1 MKRSISVM
9 LFMIML
15 TTLCGCSKDKATSP
29 KPQESKPP
37 ISASTTSVNN
47 DGSSNPES
55 PPIPKEIM
63 LFKKADKTKYL
74 LTNGINIDYK
84 NTSISTKNGEATVR
98 CLQISGLKD
107 KSIEE
112 NLNKSIQDNLEIE
125 VRNYALKKDL
135 KKEQLNNLYCVVQL
149 NANNLLSISLRD
161 FYSEPVYGF
170 LYRLTDGQ
178 RLHLKDIFTKG
189 TDYVSLLNR
198 KVIESIIGEAKPNN
212 YAFDGVI
219 DYEEYLK
226 APFSTINPDQ
236 NFALSNSTLYI
247 VFLEGEGGFVRRIS
261 IPIALAS
268 IDDYI
273 DVTDRYS
280 GTERKTQLYTNL
292 IIRHNN
298 NFITSIGNVIKRS
311 NGNIWPTSYEISGLR
326 NDVFEKT
333 INTTLKTEVDEALK
347 EKCLDSLVKDKTQNS
362 VEDFVAII
370 RSGVL
375 FNNYGVLCISRT
387 VIGPNYMPNK
397 DLDKLYSVYSFDLI
411 KKRLL
416 DTKVILSDYIIKN
429 NVTEDIFTNLV
440 KENLKKELT
449 NINAKNIEELC
460 SKINYS
466 LIKERSFVYFSENDT
481 TEIHVYL
488 KQDSIN
494 GLPSNIDCR
503 FPLSSISN
511 GVPEDFFGW

>member
-1 MKRSISVM
+1 MKRSKAIM
-9 LFMIML
+9 LFIIML
-15 TTLCGCSKDKATSP
+15 ITLCSCSRGTVISP
-29 KPQESKPP
+29 GPQESKSP
-37 ISASTTSVNN
+37 ISASTTSVDN
-47 DGSSNPES
+47 DDSSNPENS
-55 PPIPKEIM
+55 QIPKEII
-63 LFKKADKTKYL
+63 LVKKVSKTKYL
-74 LTNGINIDYK
+74 LTNGINIEYK
-84 NTSISTKNGEATVR
+84 DTSISTKNGTATVR
-98 CLQISGLKD
+98 CIQISGLKD
-107 KSIEE
+107 KAIEKK
-112 NLNKSIQDNLEIE
+112 LNKSIQDNLEIE

-135 KKEQLNNLYCVVQL
+135 KEEQLNNLYCVLQL
-149 NANNLLSISLRD
+149 NANNLLSITLRD
-161 FYSEPVYGF
+161 FYSEPIYGF

-178 RLHLKDIFTKG
+178 RLHLKDIFTNG

-198 KVIESIIGEAKPNN
+198 NVIESIIGEAKANN

-236 NFALSNSTLYI
+236 NFALSDSTLYI
-247 VFLEGEGGFVRRIS
+247 IFLEGEGGFAGRIS
-261 IPIALAS
+261 IPIALSS

-280 GTERKTQLYTNL
+280 GTQRKTQLYTDL

-298 NFITSIGNVIKRS
+298 NFITSIGNVIKRP
-311 NGNIWPTSYEISGLR
+311 NGNIWSTSYEISGIKAAA
-326 NDVFEKT
+326 FEKA

-347 EKCLDSLVKDKTQNS
+347 EKCLDSLIKDKGQNS
-362 VEDFVAII
+362 AENFIAII
-370 RSGVL
+370 NSGVL

-387 VIGPNYMPNK
+387 VIGPNYMNNK

-411 KKRLL
+411 KKRPL
-416 DTKVILSDYIIKN
+416 DTKMILSDYIIKN

-440 KENLKKELT
+440 KESLKKELT

-466 LIKERSFVYFSENDT
+466 LIKERSFVYFSGEPT

-494 GLPSNIDCR
+494 GLPANIDCC
-503 FPLSSISN
+503 FPLSSISK
-511 GVPEDFFGW
+511 GVPENFFGG